1 MSEQQDIKNDNE
13 TPTEI
18 APQDAAYYDKTQPT
32 EELLNALNAL
42 KPKSYSNA
50 TQNGHEPDIAKQD
63 NSQDSQQDPP
73 SEWHALREKLREHPQ
88 DPEGWNKL
96 VDISE
101 NAGDLEQIK
110 QTYEAL
116 LETYPNT
123 SSAQIAYLNHFL
135 SPGLFQYAEE
145 LFKRFLR
152 TSPLVDL
159 WKFYL
164 TYVRRVNTSQ
174 SSREAVSRAYEF
186 ALNRIGQDK
195 DSGEIWH
202 DYIQFLKAGETT
214 TTWEEQ
220 QKMDALRKV
229 YHRAVQIPL
238 ENVEKLWS
246 ELETFENGLNK
257 ITAKKFMSDLSPS
270 YMQARTVLRQLQR
283 HLGPLFPPPP
293 PSSSSRPPIYLP
305 PAPTFNAAE
314 RALVGSWKTYLKW
327 EENNPLEFEDK
338 DKATMISRIQGVYRK
353 AVIRMRYYSE
363 IWYMAFVWTGS
374 IGKQEEALNI
384 LKAGMEANPTSF
396 LLHFAYAEV
405 QEGRKEYGEVT
416 ATFDKFLDALRA
428 DLEELESRVNSANTS
443 FSSDASGRTVPAG
456 APNMSG
462 TSTTAL
468 TEAGTVSNNSSF
480 ATQLS
485 DDKPPKSKELQE
497 RRTEYGLVW
506 IMYIRYARRAH
517 DLKTFRAVFAKAR
530 KDRWTPW
537 EVYEAAALME
547 YHCNKDGGLGVA
559 SRIFEKG
566 LESFGDEIEFV
577 LRYLGFLIS
586 VNDESNARALFE
598 RVIAT
603 FPSEKAR
610 PLWERW
616 ARYEYQFGDLEA
628 AQKLEKRIAEVYPT
642 DPPIKRFAQRHTY
655 LGTDAIAARDL
666 GFAMAGRQ
674 NGSASSVSSLEK
686 RTDSML
692 SITSTAHLP
701 PIQPPPKRQ
710 PSPDVK
716 RREESVKPEFAPP
729 AKRPRPSSPRE
740 RDRDRYNDGAS
751 RRRFGSP
758 AGWEKER
765 DRELHP
771 IKRDRSHDDKSSTL
785 PAVLSW
791 FVGQLPNPASF
802 DGPIFRTDDLMMLFR
817 NAVIP
822 SATRRAT
829 PPPPPLP
836 PAAPA
841 PPRGRPP
848 PDYGPYQGPGGG
860 RGRRY

>member
-1 MSEQQDIKNDNE
+1 MSELPAVRNDSG
-13 TPTEI
+13 TPTEHTS
-18 APQDAAYYDKTQPT
+18 QDTNYNGDKTHPA
-32 EELLNALNAL
+32 EDILNALNAL
-42 KPKSYSNA
+42 NPKAILEA
-50 TQNGHEPDIAKQD
+50 TQNGHEPALAQD
-63 NSQDSQQDPP
+63 DTPQDTSMDPP
-73 SEWHALREKLREHPQ
+73 SEWHVLREKLREHPH
-88 DPEGWNKL
+88 DPEGWNHL
-96 VDISE
+96 VDIAE
-101 NAGDLEQIK
+101 NSDDLEQVK

-152 TSPLVDL
+152 TSPSVDL
-159 WKFYL
+159 WKFYI
-164 TYVRRVNTSQ
+164 TYVRRVNTSPT
-174 SSREAVSRAYEF
+174 SREAVSRAYEF

-195 DSGEIWH
+195 DSGDIWY
-202 DYIQFLKAGETT
+202 DYVQFLKAGETN

-270 YMQARTVLRQLQR
+270 HMQARTVLRQLQR

-293 PSSSSRPPIYLP
+293 SSSSSRPSIHLP

-314 RALVGSWKTYLKW
+314 RALVGAWKTYLKW
-327 EENNPLEFEDK
+327 EENNPLEFEEK
-338 DKATMISRIQGVYRK
+338 DKATLVSRVQLVYRK

-363 IWYMAFVWTGS
+363 IWYMAFVWTNS

-396 LLHFAYAEV
+396 LLHFAYAEM
-405 QEGRKEYGEVT
+405 QESRKEFAEVN
-416 ATFDKFLDALRA
+416 ATFDKLIDRLHVQ
-428 DLEELESRVNSANTS
+428 LEELEARVNSATSS
-443 FSSDASGRTVPAG
+443 FSSDVTGRSVATSVP
-456 APNMSG
+456 N
-462 TSTTAL
+462 STTPGP
-468 TEAGTVSNNSSF
+468 TDPGTASNNSSF
-480 ATQLS
+480 ATQNA
-485 DDKPPKSKELQE
+485 DEKPPKSKELQE
-497 RRTEYGLVW
+497 RRSEYGLVW

-559 SRIFEKG
+559 CRIFEKG

-586 VNDESNARALFE
+586 VNDDNNARALFE
-598 RVIAT
+598 RVITA
-603 FPSEKAR
+603 FSPERAR

-674 NGSASSVSSLEK
+674 PVAGGNVAASVATLDRRTESFQSMVPASHVLPTQTSK
-686 RTDSML
+686 RH
-692 SITSTAHLP
+692 ST
-701 PIQPPPKRQ
+701 
-710 PSPDVK
+710 PDLK
-716 RREESVKPEFAPP
+716 RREDSVKPDFGPP
-729 AKRPRPSSPRE
+729 SKRQRPLTPPRE
-740 RDRDRYNDGAS
+740 RDRERSDGPPH
-751 RRRFGSP
+751 RRRFASP

-765 DRELHP
+765 DRELGHL
-771 IKRDRSHDDKSSTL
+771 KRDRDEDKPSPL

-791 FVGQLPNPASF
+791 FVGQLPNPATF
-802 DGPIFRTDDLMMLFR
+802 DGPIFRVDDLMTLFR

-822 SATRRAT
+822 SVTRRAT
-829 PPPPPLP
+829 PPPPPP
-836 PAAPA
+836 
-841 PPRGRPP
+841 PPRGAARPP
-848 PDYGPYQGPGGG
+848 PDYGPYQGPGGRG
-860 RGRRY
+860 GRRY